1 MESYSV
7 CPFAYFT
14 LYNVFKVHHVVVC
27 VRISFPLFWREG
39 FTLSLRLEGCG
50 EIWAHC
56 NLPLLGSSNSPASAS
71 WVAGIIGTDHHAQL
85 LFVFLAE
92 MGFSMLARLV
102 SNTWPQVIRLPQ
114 PPKVLGLQVWASP
127 PGLFFLFLIIF
138 LFEFH
143 DVSLFFSHLYV
154 LHSWSLQLS
163 GKSPHYLRIF
173 SVISCIK

>member
-56 NLPLLGSSNSPASAS
+56 NLPLLGSSDSPALVSQ
-71 WVAGIIGTDHHAQL
+71 VAEITGTHHHTQL
-85 LFVFLAE
+85 IFVILVRDRFHQV
-92 MGFSMLARLV
+92 GQLV
-102 SNTWPQVIRLPQ
+102 SN
-114 PPKVLGLQVWASP
+114 S
-127 PGLFFLFLIIF
+127 
-138 LFEFH
+138 
-143 DVSLFFSHLYV
+143 
-154 LHSWSLQLS
+154 
-163 GKSPHYLRIF
+163 
-173 SVISCIK
+173 